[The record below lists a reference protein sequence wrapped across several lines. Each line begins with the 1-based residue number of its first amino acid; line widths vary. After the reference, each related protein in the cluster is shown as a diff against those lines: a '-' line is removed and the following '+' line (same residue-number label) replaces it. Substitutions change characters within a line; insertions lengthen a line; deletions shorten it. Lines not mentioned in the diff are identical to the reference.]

1 MLFVNHVDGCIVYQR
16 FRPEEEFA
24 VPVGDARVVGEG
36 QFQFDCSHFLKNL
49 NCCFYKVCCCF
60 VIRCVL
66 ITLQNYNDVLY
77 LANFSAIIFQK
88 YCYFYIFCFIFLLI
102 LSLIVDYR

>member
-1 MLFVNHVDGCIVYQR
+1 MLFVKHVDGCIVDQR

-49 NCCFYKVCCCF
+49 NCCFYVSCLLCNHCLF
-60 VIRCVL
+60 L
-66 ITLQNYNDVLY
+66 ITLQIYNDVL
-77 LANFSAIIFQK
+77 
-88 YCYFYIFCFIFLLI
+88 
-102 LSLIVDYR
+102 